1 MQPIFN
7 LIGKVIKGKNR
18 GKSLGF
24 PTANLAINKS
34 TPSGIFVSITK
45 IKNDTYNS
53 ITFIGTADTFDETDF
68 VAETY
73 ILNFDQDIYGEEVE
87 INILQ
92 KLRDNQKFESVEMLT
107 EQMKIDKEEAEKF
120 FREHIR

>member
-1 MQPIFN
+1 
-7 LIGKVIKGKNR
+7 
-18 GKSLGF
+18 GF